1 MEVAGLQSLVV
12 AVVYQRIVDHLL
24 IRLLDNDFLLS
35 IVDDHFV
42 QMSHVDVLSDLLY
55 HRVVRVLSVGVAV
68 VVDAVD
74 YLVPRQQI
82 GLI

>member
-1 MEVAGLQSLVV
+1 MVVVDLQSLVV

-55 HRVVRVLSVGVAV
+55 HLVARVLSVGVAV
-68 VVDAVD
+68 AVDAVD